1 MKKIYVLVLITISL
15 ALIITFSL
23 LSNNTNSS
31 SGIKQMEV
39 HKVIIDG
46 TDPFAVEKMD
56 ILKNWT
62 FTKEED
68 IRVVFNKY
76 VIGNLEPSYTWKLDD
91 TYATYYLKITYEDN
105 SVEEWLLKLDE
116 KFEKDGLA
124 ENKYHRYKYKS
135 IAKKY
140 VKKIGKL
147 LER

>member
-39 HKVIIDG
+39 HSYNRRY
-46 TDPFAVEKMD
+46 DPFAVEKMD

-76 VIGNLEPSYTWKLDD
+76 VIGNLEPSYKWKLDD
-91 TYATYYLKITYEDN
+91 TCYLL
-105 SVEEWLLKLDE
+105 S
-116 KFEKDGLA
+116 
-124 ENKYHRYKYKS
+124 
-135 IAKKY
+135 
-140 VKKIGKL
+140 
-147 LER
+147 